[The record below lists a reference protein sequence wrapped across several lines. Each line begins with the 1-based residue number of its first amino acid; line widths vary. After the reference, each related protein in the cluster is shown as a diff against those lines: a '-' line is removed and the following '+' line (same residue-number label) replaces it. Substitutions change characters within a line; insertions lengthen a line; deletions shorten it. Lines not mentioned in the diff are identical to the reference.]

1 MAGRR
6 IAILIASS
14 RFPHEPG
21 LAPLSG
27 PENDV
32 SAMREVLAAP
42 AAGGFTEAT
51 VLANEPA
58 QNVRVALN
66 QALRTA
72 GRDDTVLIYYSGHGK
87 LDYRGRLCLAMTDTR
102 LEVLEAT
109 SVRVN
114 DIKDF
119 LDVSPCKQV
128 ALILD
133 CCYSG
138 AVGKAFT
145 RGGVEEQLQVT
156 AEGSG
161 ISILTASSESETA
174 MEREQDG
181 LGVFTRQMT
190 DAIRSGE
197 ADQDGDGVI
206 TLDELYEYVAARVR
220 QEGRQHPQKW
230 NLQMQGRLVVA
241 QSGAWKERREKTR
254 EKILSFATQR
264 LLPDRI
270 VSACIETL
278 AVEKQALTQRQRRLV
293 DLMDQIERGHLALGE
308 FVGQAFDVI
317 AASEEPARVAEPQ
330 PATVPVRPAV
340 PAPPEPPPVAPAVTP
355 RLSISPPG
363 TIDLGRVRPGDA
375 TSQGIRISNAGSGD
389 LDWSWEAD
397 GEFFSVRQSGNRLL
411 VETVPSEPGS
421 RRGQIRFQSN
431 GGDAVVEVRARFL
444 AEKPAATPASPPS
457 TPQAPPPALIGHG
470 RWLMEMSA
478 YGIASS
484 RFTLD
489 LFPNG
494 ALQGMQEFMGIQAPI
509 TGNWAFDPV
518 NAVLGINMVARLGW
532 AQGADSIALRITGQ
546 QGDVLQGVDQAMRA
560 YALRR
565 VG

>member
-6 IAILIASS
+6 IALLIASS

-32 SAMREVLAAP
+32 SAMREVLASP
-42 AAGGFTEAT
+42 TAGGFAETT

-58 QNVRVALN
+58 QDVRVALN

-72 GRDDTVLIYYSGHGK
+72 GRDDTLLIYYSGHGK

-102 LEVLEAT
+102 LDVLEAT

-138 AVGKAFT
+138 AVGKAFA
-145 RGGVEEQLQVT
+145 RGGVDEQLQVT

-161 ISILTASSESETA
+161 ISILTASSENETA

-181 LGVFTRQMT
+181 LGVFTRQMI
-190 DAIRSGE
+190 DAIRSGD

-206 TLDELYEYVAARVR
+206 TLDELYEYVSARVR
-220 QEGRQHPQKW
+220 HEGRQHPQKW

-241 QSGAWKERREKTR
+241 HSGVWKERREKTR

-278 AVEKQALTQRQRRLV
+278 AIEKQVLTRRQLRLV
-293 DLMDQIERGHLALGE
+293 DLMDRLERGQLALGE
-308 FVGQAFDVI
+308 FVGQAFDI
-317 AASEEPARVAEPQ
+317 MAASEEPVRAAEPQ
-330 PATVPVRPAV
+330 PATTPARS
-340 PAPPEPPPVAPAVTP
+340 AAAASPEPRVVTPAVTP
-355 RLSISPPG
+355 KLSVSPLG

-375 TSQGIRISNAGSGD
+375 ASQRIRISNAGSGD

-397 GEFFSVRQSGNRLL
+397 GDFFSVRQSDNRLQL
-411 VETVPSEPGS
+411 ETVPSEPGS
-421 RRGQIRFQSN
+421 RRGQIRIHSN
-431 GGDAVVEVRARFL
+431 GGDAVIEVRACFL
-444 AEKPAATPASPPS
+444 AEKPAAASVSPPS
-457 TPQAPPPALIGHG
+457 TPPVPPPALIGPG

-489 LFPNG
+489 LYPNG
-494 ALQGMQEFMGIQAPI
+494 TLQGMQAFMGIQAPI

-546 QGDVLQGVDQAMRA
+546 QGDVLQGVDQAMRT

-565 VG
+565 IG